1 MWVLATSVSPE
12 DQKKTAFRPG
22 PCMDL
27 YEFCCMPFELS
38 GAPGS
43 FQRLM
48 DEVLHG
54 LPFVVIYL
62 DDILIYSTDINQHAD
77 IIQHADH

>member
-1 MWVLATSVSPE
+1 M
-12 DQKKTAFRPG
+12 G
-22 PCMDL
+22 L
-27 YEFCCMPFELS
+27 YELCCMPFELS
-38 GAPGS
+38 GAPRS
-43 FQRLM
+43 FLRLM

-77 IIQHADH
+77 IIQHADHYTRSSPDYKQSG